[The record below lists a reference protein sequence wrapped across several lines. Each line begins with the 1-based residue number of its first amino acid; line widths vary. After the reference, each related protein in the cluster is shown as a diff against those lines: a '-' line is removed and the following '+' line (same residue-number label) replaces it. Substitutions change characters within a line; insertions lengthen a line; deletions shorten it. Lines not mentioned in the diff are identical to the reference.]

1 MGKKSEM
8 RQIMDWKAASWSGLI
23 AGFIFY
29 LLNIFI
35 VPIFL
40 GGNMWVIVRL
50 FASVFLGE
58 SILAP
63 PANFDLTAL
72 LISITANLILSLGF
86 TYLIA
91 FILHQFGLI
100 VGILGG
106 AIFGVAIYLINFYSL
121 SYFYPWFFAMG
132 SWIFVL
138 THIFFGAIAGGIYE
152 LLEVEKFEQSK

>member
-1 MGKKSEM
+1 MGKKSER
-8 RQIMDWKAASWSGLI
+8 RQLMDWKAASLSGMT
-23 AGFIFY
+23 AGIVFF

-40 GGNMWVIVRL
+40 GGNMWVVVRL

-63 PANFDLTAL
+63 PAIFDLTAL
-72 LISITANLILSLGF
+72 IVSIIANLILSLGF
-86 TYLIA
+86 TYVIA

-152 LLEVEKFEQSK
+152 LLEVEKFEQFK